1 MEKEKRERNQLNVF
15 FFFLNAI
22 SNAIVY
28 RSTKFVDT
36 VK

>member
-1 MEKEKRERNQLNVF
+1 MEKEKRERNH
-15 FFFLNAI
+15 FFLNAI